1 MMKMED
7 LPDVEVYFA
16 SDKLSGVAAISEF
29 IDEPKRRT
37 YYLLERGII
46 PAGKLG
52 NIWIASKA
60 TLRRHYANLTG

>member
-1 MMKMED
+1 MMKD
-7 LPDVEVYFA
+7 LPEDAVHFA

-37 YYLLERGII
+37 YYLLEQRLL

-52 NIWIASKA
+52 NTWIASKA
-60 TLRRHYANLTG
+60 TLLRHYAKLTG